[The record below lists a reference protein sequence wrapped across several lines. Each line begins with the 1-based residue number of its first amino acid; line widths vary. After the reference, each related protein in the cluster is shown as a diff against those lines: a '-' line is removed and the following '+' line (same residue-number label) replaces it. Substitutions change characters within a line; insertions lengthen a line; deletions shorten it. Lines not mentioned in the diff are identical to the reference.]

1 MFMEPYLLCS
11 PVTVLLS
18 RTVADGLMI
27 GLLMSLDEAID
38 ELIGLE
44 GCIPG
49 LVAVLP
55 AVVPGLLAIPCFT
68 LPLLPC
74 IRLDE
79 VPGLLLATEEALFAV
94 AGLAV
99 VLACEAVLLLPVAA
113 FLIDVDGL
121 AMVRAVVVLALDAVT
136 FLATVGFLE
145 EAVFLTELLFA
156 VPFVGLADLL
166 VALLALETV
175 FFTELRLVPEA
186 DFLAD
191 VDLLTPDVVLDAE
204 VVLPEAVLLVDDVVL
219 LAEVDGLARLE
230 AVVVGLDVPLL
241 VLLMPELNVRAM
253 DWPFCIASLVL
264 VLMSS
269 DIKSQCLSK
278 MVKACCIKSSAL
290 WLF

>member
-1 MFMEPYLLCS
+1 MEPYLLCS

-55 AVVPGLLAIPCFT
+55 TVVPGLVAIPCFT
-68 LPLLPC
+68 PPLEPC
-74 IRLDE
+74 IRLDD
-79 VPGLLLATEEALFAV
+79 VPGLLLATEDVLFAV
-94 AGLAV
+94 VGLAV
-99 VLACEAVLLLPVAA
+99 VLAREAVLLLPVAV

-121 AMVRAVVVLALDAVT
+121 AMVLAVVVLALDAAT
-136 FLATVGFLE
+136 FLAVVGFLA

-156 VPFVGLADLL
+156 MPFAGLADLL
-166 VALLALETV
+166 VVLPAFETA
-175 FFTELRLVPEA
+175 FFTELRLAAEA

-191 VDLLTPDVVLDAE
+191 VDLLTPDVVLDAA
-204 VVLPEAVLLVDDVVL
+204 VVFPDAVLLIEDVVL
-219 LAEVDGLARLE
+219 LVEVDGLERLA
-230 AVVVGLDVPLL
+230 AVVLELDVPLP
-241 VLLMPELNVRAM
+241 VLLMPELNERAM
-253 DWPFCIASLVL
+253 DWPFWIASLVL

-269 DIKSQCLSK
+269 DIESQCLSK

>member
-11 PVTVLLS
+11 LVTVLLS

-27 GLLMSLDEAID
+27 GLLMSLEEAMD

-55 AVVPGLLAIPCFT
+55 AIVAGLVAIPCFAP
-68 LPLLPC
+68 PLVPC
-74 IRLDE
+74 IRLDD
-79 VPGLLLATEEALFAV
+79 VPGLLLPTEVVLFAV
-94 AGLAV
+94 IGLAV
-99 VLACEAVLLLPVAA
+99 VLARDAVLLLPVAV

-121 AMVRAVVVLALDAVT
+121 AMVLAVVVLALDAVT
-136 FLATVGFLE
+136 FLAVAGFLAD
-145 EAVFLTELLFA
+145 AVFLIELLFA
-156 VPFVGLADLL
+156 IPLADLADLL
-166 VALLALETV
+166 VVLPAFEAT
-175 FFTELRLVPEA
+175 FFTERRLALEA

-204 VVLPEAVLLVDDVVL
+204 AVLPDAVLLVEDVVL
-219 LAEVDGLARLE
+219 LAEVDWVDLLA
-230 AVVVGLDVPLL
+230 AVVLGLDVPLP

-253 DWPFCIASLVL
+253 AWPFCRASLVV
-264 VLMSS
+264 VLMLS

-290 WLF
+290 